1 MASTLTLNDAGTMVG
16 KAAHG
21 RLKSPAVAVN
31 SNSLHFGRLMVMPS
45 ANRNS
50 CRVASGRVLAHIIS
64 THSKDGDLQWLQ
76 LNPGLGNRNSYRVAS
91 GCVLAHIISTH
102 SQDGDS
108 QWPKLWAGKTVGL
121 GKRNSIRFPLC
132 AVTFGLELPLG
143 T

>member
-1 MASTLTLNDAGTMVG
+1 MASTLRLNDAGTIVG

-21 RLKSPAVAVN
+21 RLKSPAVVVN
-31 SNSLHFGRLMVMPS
+31 SNSLHFGRLMVTPS

-50 CRVASGRVLAHIIS
+50 CRVAKVVRDDTQGRGAAH
-64 THSKDGDLQWLQ
+64 
-76 LNPGLGNRNSYRVAS
+76 LNPGLRNHNSYRVAF
-91 GCVLAHIISTH
+91 GCVLAYIISTH
-102 SQDGDS
+102 RKDGDS

>member
-1 MASTLTLNDAGTMVG
+1 MASTLRLNDAGTMVG

-21 RLKSPAVAVN
+21 RLKSPAVAEN
-31 SNSLHFGRLMVMPS
+31 SNSFHFGRLMVTPS

-50 CRVASGRVLAHIIS
+50 YRVAFGCILAHIIS
-64 THSKDGDLQWLQ
+64 THSKDGDLQWPQ

-102 SQDGDS
+102 SKDRDS
-108 QWPKLWAGKTVGL
+108 QWPKLWVAKTVGL
-121 GKRNSIRFPLC
+121 GKRNSIRFLLC
-132 AVTFGLELPLG
+132 AVTFGLELLLG

>member
-1 MASTLTLNDAGTMVG
+1 M
-16 KAAHG
+16 
-21 RLKSPAVAVN
+21 AVN

-64 THSKDGDLQWLQ
+64 THRK
-76 LNPGLGNRNSYRVAS
+76 
-91 GCVLAHIISTH
+91 
-102 SQDGDS
+102 DGDS

>member
-1 MASTLTLNDAGTMVG
+1 MASTLRLNDAGTMVG

-31 SNSLHFGRLMVMPS
+31 SNSLHFGTLMVMPS

-50 CRVASGRVLAHIIS
+50 YRVAFERVLAHIIS
-64 THSKDGDLQWLQ
+64 THSKDRGLQWLQ
-76 LNPGLGNRNSYRVAS
+76 LNPGLRNRNSYRVAF

-102 SQDGDS
+102 RKDGDS
-108 QWPKLWAGKTVGL
+108 QWHKLWAEKTVGL
-121 GKRNSIRFPLC
+121 GQRNSIRFPLC
-132 AVTFGLELPLG
+132 AVTFGLDLPLG

>member
-1 MASTLTLNDAGTMVG
+1 MASTLRLNDAGTMVG
-16 KAAHG
+16 IAAHG

-31 SNSLHFGRLMVMPS
+31 SNSLHFGTLMVMPS

-50 CRVASGRVLAHIIS
+50 YRVAFGCILAHIIS
-64 THSKDGDLQWLQ
+64 THSKDGDLQWPQ
-76 LNPGLGNRNSYRVAS
+76 LNPGLGNRNSYRVAF

-102 SQDGDS
+102 RKDGDS

-132 AVTFGLELPLG
+132 AVTFGLELPLD

>member
-1 MASTLTLNDAGTMVG
+1 MASTLRLNDAGTMVG

-31 SNSLHFGRLMVMPS
+31 SNSLHFGTLMVMPS

-50 CRVASGRVLAHIIS
+50 YRVAFGCILAHIIS
-64 THSKDGDLQWLQ
+64 THSKDGDLQWPQ
-76 LNPGLGNRNSYRVAS
+76 LNPGLGNRNSYRVAF

-102 SQDGDS
+102 RKDGDS

-132 AVTFGLELPLG
+132 AVTFGLELPLD